1 MYLFNRNLPS
11 LFETLE
17 RVTRE
22 FEDLTNNYSW
32 TGMTGGPKINL
43 YRGKEGLIL
52 TAKVPGIDPKDLDIS
67 IVGQT
72 LTVKG
77 EYKQEVDE
85 EKSKFHR
92 KEIKT
97 GSFTRTLELPFK
109 VETDKVEAEFD
120 SGILKI
126 KMPQADAD
134 KPKKIAV
141 KSSK

>member
-22 FEDLTNNYSW
+22 FEDFNTMSNLT
-32 TGMTGGPKINL
+32 TTPKINL
-43 YRGKEGLIL
+43 HRGKDGVIL
-52 TAKVPGIDPKDLDIS
+52 TAKVPGVDPKDLDIS

-72 LTVKG
+72 VTIKG
-77 EYKQEVDE
+77 NYKSEVDD
-85 EKSKFHR
+85 EKASFHR
-92 KEIKT
+92 KEIKE

-109 VETDKVEAEFD
+109 VEVDKVEAEFNA
-120 SGILKI
+120 GILKI
-126 KMPQADAD
+126 NMPQADSD

-141 KSSK
+141 KSK